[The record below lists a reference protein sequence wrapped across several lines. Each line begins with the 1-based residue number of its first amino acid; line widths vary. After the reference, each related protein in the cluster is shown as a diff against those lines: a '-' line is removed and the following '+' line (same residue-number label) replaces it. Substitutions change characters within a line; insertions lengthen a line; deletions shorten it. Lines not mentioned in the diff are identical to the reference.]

1 MFIPAI
7 ELVALD
13 PLRNAA
19 AAAAALATSATTVT
33 AASHV
38 FRFLICLTPIWV
50 SVTGVHSPGSAQ
62 RFDTYDRRVPPTRD
76 DVLLARA
83 TIGDR
88 LARTPTLSS
97 RTIGARLK
105 CELFQR
111 TGSFK
116 VRGALNKLSSLDADE
131 KRRGVIAIS
140 AGNHAQ
146 AVAYA
151 AAEEQVDAL
160 VVMWQG
166 ASEQKIAATR
176 GYGATVDLE
185 ATGPG
190 DAFDRLHD
198 LIASTGRT
206 LVHPF
211 DDPLVIAGAGT
222 VGLEILEDAPDT
234 DAVIVAVGGGGL
246 ISGIQTAIGDRV
258 RVVAVEPETSTALH
272 TAIERGE
279 STPVTPT
286 SIADGLNAPFA
297 GALPLDICRDLE
309 RVLVTE
315 QEIENAFRLLY
326 ERAKL
331 ACEPAGAAA
340 TAAWLGG
347 EIEAERPVIVVSGGN
362 VAATTAAAILAR
374 R

>member
-1 MFIPAI
+1 
-7 ELVALD
+7 VAD
-13 PLRNAA
+13 P
-19 AAAAALATSATTVT
+19 T
-33 AASHV
+33 
-38 FRFLICLTPIWV
+38 
-50 SVTGVHSPGSAQ
+50 
-62 RFDTYDRRVPPTRD
+62 PPTRA
-76 DVLLARA
+76 DVEQART

-88 LARTPTLSS
+88 LPRTPLLTS

-116 VRGALNKLSSLDADE
+116 ARGALNKISSLTDAE

-146 AVAYA
+146 ATAYA
-151 AAEEQVDAL
+151 AAAEEIDAL

-166 ASEQKIAATR
+166 ASEQKIEATR
-176 GYGATVDLE
+176 GYGAVVDLE
-185 ATGPG
+185 ASGPA
-190 DAFDRLHD
+190 DAFARLEE
-198 LIASTGRT
+198 LQQKTGRT

-222 VGLEILEDAPDT
+222 VGLEIEEDAPDS
-234 DAVIVAVGGGGL
+234 DAIVVPVGGGGL
-246 ISGIQTAIGDRV
+246 ISGIQTAVGHRM

-272 TAIERGE
+272 TAIERNE
-279 STPVTPT
+279 PTPVTPT

-297 GALPLDICRDLE
+297 GRLALEITRELE

-315 QEIENAFRLLY
+315 EEIEHAFRFLY
-326 ERAKL
+326 ARAKL

-340 TAAWLGG
+340 TAAWLAGK
-347 EIEAERPVIVVSGGN
+347 IEARNPVLLVSGGN
-362 VAATTAAAILAR
+362 VSSRTAGAILAGR
-374 R
+374 

>member
-1 MFIPAI
+1 M
-7 ELVALD
+7 L
-13 PLRNAA
+13 
-19 AAAAALATSATTVT
+19 
-33 AASHV
+33 
-38 FRFLICLTPIWV
+38 
-50 SVTGVHSPGSAQ
+50 
-62 RFDTYDRRVPPTRD
+62 PTRD
-76 DVLLARA
+76 DVERARA

-88 LARTPTLSS
+88 LTRTPLLAS
-97 RTIGARLK
+97 RTLGAHLK

-116 VRGALNKLSSLDADE
+116 VRGALNKISSLSAEE

-151 AAEEQVDAL
+151 ASAEGLDAL

-166 ASEQKIAATR
+166 SSAQKIEATR

-185 ATGPG
+185 ATGPAA
-190 DAFDRLHD
+190 AFERLAE
-198 LIASTGRT
+198 LQTETGRT

-211 DDPLVIAGAGT
+211 EDPFVLAGAGT
-222 VGLEILEDAPDT
+222 VGLEIEEDAPDA
-234 DAVIVAVGGGGL
+234 DAVIVPVGGGGL
-246 ISGIQTAIGDRV
+246 IGGIQTAIGERTRV
-258 RVVAVEPETSTALH
+258 IAVEPELSQALH
-272 TAIERGE
+272 AGIEHGE
-279 STPVTPT
+279 STPVEPT

-297 GALPLDICRDLE
+297 GGLPIEICADLE

-315 QEIENAFRLLY
+315 QEIEDAFRFLY

-340 TAAWLGG
+340 TAAWLAGK
-347 EIEAERPVIVVSGGN
+347 IQAERPVVVVSGGN
-362 VAATTAAAILAR
+362 VATQTAAAILAR